1 MSNHYNL
8 HTRLTQ
14 MGKKLDV
21 EGGKAVNPPV
31 IRASTVAFE
40 NMAQWHDLR
49 ARRDTERLFTYGAKG
64 TPTTFA
70 LEDAITELEGG
81 HRTRLVPTGLAAIA
95 VMFLA
100 YLRPG
105 DHVLLSDACY
115 GPVRHIARDFFDA
128 YGIEYTWFSATGA
141 GVEALLRPNTRMIY
155 TEVPGSLAYEM
166 ADIPAL
172 VALAR
177 PRNILVAADNTW
189 GSGVLYRP
197 LELGADI
204 SVMAATKYLCGHS
217 DVVMGSICTTE
228 KAWQTL
234 AVMSDAFGMTVSPDD
249 AWLVLRGIRTL
260 RARLEVH
267 QRSALEMA
275 WALQTMP
282 GVGRVFCPALPDD
295 PGHALWQRDCHG
307 TNGLISFELAKASF
321 AQADAFLDKLQV
333 FGLGASWG
341 GYESLASLANM
352 QASRTVDD
360 WSGCGPVIRL
370 HIGLED
376 TGDLLADIRQ
386 AMQAVFG

>member
-1 MSNHYNL
+1 MSINYTL
-8 HTRLTQ
+8 FTRLTQ
-14 MGKKLDV
+14 MGKKLTV

-115 GPVRHIARDFFDA
+115 GPVRSIARDFFDS
-128 YGIEYTWFSATGA
+128 YGIEYTWFSATGK

-172 VALAR
+172 AALAR
-177 PRNILVAADNTW
+177 PRNILLAADNTW

-228 KAWQTL
+228 KVWQTL

-275 WALQTMP
+275 RALQAMP

-307 TNGLISFELAKASF
+307 TNGLISFELVKASF

-376 TGDLLADIRQ
+376 TGDLLDDIRQ
-386 AMQAVFG
+386 AMHAVFG